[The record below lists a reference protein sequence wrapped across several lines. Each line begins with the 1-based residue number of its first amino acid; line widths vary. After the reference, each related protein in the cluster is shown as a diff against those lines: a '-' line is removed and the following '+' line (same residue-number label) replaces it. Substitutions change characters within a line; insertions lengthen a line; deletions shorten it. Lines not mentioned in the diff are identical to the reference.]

1 MTLQKRQYQE
11 LDKVYEFDKI
21 ESDKNPIVKKYNK
34 LDLIYD
40 SIHDFYEYN
49 NIKKFKNLSCKSKYS
64 FLDGF
69 FNDLNKFS

>member
-1 MTLQKRQYQE
+1 MQKRQYQE

-49 NIKKFKNLSCKSKYS
+49 KIKKFKNLSCKSKYS
-64 FLDGF
+64 FLVGF